1 MKVFRTKYLEVH
13 NWEILEK
20 KTVHDFT
27 ENENSINIVKVLIGT
42 LIIEEI
48 DTFNQKYNAV
58 ETPIVRWITEKEYQT
73 LKNNEG
79 VIIW

>member
-20 KTVHDFT
+20 KTIHDFT
-27 ENENSINIVKVLIGT
+27 ENENSINVIKVLIGT
-42 LIIEEI
+42 LITEEI
-48 DTFNQKYNAV
+48 DAFNQKYNAI
-58 ETPIVRWITEKEYQT
+58 ETPIVRWITEKEYQI

-79 VIIW
+79 IIIW